1 MRPESYRVR
10 KAPGGTGEALL
21 TFGHRVIARHAIFSL
36 AVILVYLLLN
46 RPEVIMVSHF
56 GFTVWYPATGLI
68 LAVMLGIS
76 PWYFPLTVFAS
87 ALAGAVI
94 YHQPVLSWSGMVA
107 PVLGSG
113 CYAIAASLLR
123 GPLKIDPALRQRQDV
138 VRYVSVTLAAA
149 VFATATGVACLAAD
163 RTISWSQYWNS
174 ALGWYVGDVVGLVG
188 FAPFL
193 LIHVLP
199 WVRWML
205 SPHPEKNPRREDWSE
220 TRTEQITLGDML
232 QLLGQVASIVLVLW
246 IMFGRALGYR
256 QLYYLA
262 FVPIV
267 WIAMRHGIRHVVSGL
282 LVFNFGIVIALK
294 LYPVTPDS
302 LTKVGLLMLTVSGT
316 GLIVGAAVSE
326 RHRMAKQLSERT
338 DFLNSLIE
346 NNPLGIVVHDREGRV
361 QLCNEAFANLF
372 LYSREE
378 MVGHFLDPLIS
389 QPDDAG
395 EASALRA
402 RATSGNS
409 VHETVSRRRK
419 DGKMLDLDLHA
430 VTISLDGRTD
440 GAYAIYKDISEQ
452 VKAAAQ
458 ARDHSESLNRLV
470 NELQLHTTQMTLLNE
485 MGDLLQCSATSAEAH
500 AVVGQVARRLFLTS
514 TGGALFVFKSSRN
527 LLEAVASWGK
537 NEVSDKSF
545 APDACWG
552 LRRGQPCW
560 SEHPGGV
567 VICAHLKNPVPASYL
582 CVPLVAQGDT
592 LGVLHIQYDL
602 SDSNKATKA
611 FETLQES
618 QRRLAVA
625 VGGRVALSLAGL
637 LLREILRDQSI
648 RDSLTG
654 LFNRRFMEDALAREL
669 QRAKRKRHPLVVV
682 FLDLDHFK
690 QYNDIHGH
698 DAGDAV
704 LRSMAGLF
712 QQHFRGEDVVCR
724 YGGEEFAFILPESST
739 KNAAKRVEELRQ
751 VAKRH
756 KITYKEQVLDAVTF
770 SVGIAAYPENGLTG
784 EELLQTADTCLY
796 ESKANGRDCVTI
808 ATSHKSLVSRL

>member
-1 MRPESYRVR
+1 
-10 KAPGGTGEALL
+10 
-21 TFGHRVIARHAIFSL
+21 
-36 AVILVYLLLN
+36 
-46 RPEVIMVSHF
+46 
-56 GFTVWYPATGLI
+56 
-68 LAVMLGIS
+68 MLGVS

-94 YHQPVLSWSGMVA
+94 YHQPVLSWSGMVD

-113 CYAIAASLLR
+113 SYAIAASLLR
-123 GPLKIDPALRQRQDV
+123 GPLKIDLALRQRQDI

-149 VFATATGVACLAAD
+149 VFATITGVACLAAD
-163 RTISWSQYWNS
+163 GTISWSQYWHS
-174 ALGWYVGDVVGLVG
+174 ALVWYIGDVVGLVG

-193 LIHVLP
+193 LIHLLP
-199 WVRWML
+199 WVRRML
-205 SPHPEKNPRREDWSE
+205 SPLDSKTAQKDGRSE
-220 TRTEQITLGDML
+220 TKTRQIELRDVL
-232 QLLGQVASIVLVLW
+232 EAVGQATAIVLVLW
-246 IMFGRALGYR
+246 IMFARTLGYK

-262 FVPIV
+262 FVPII
-267 WIAMRHGIRHVVSGL
+267 WIAMRHGIRRVVSGL
-282 LVFNFGIVIALK
+282 LIFNFGIVIALK
-294 LYPVTPDS
+294 LYPVEPDF

-316 GLIVGAAVSE
+316 GLIVGAAVTE

-338 DFLNSLIE
+338 NFLNSLIE
-346 NNPLGIVVHDREGRV
+346 NNPLGIVVHNREGRV

-378 MVGHFLDPLIS
+378 IVGYILDPLIS
-389 QPDDAG
+389 QPDDTGQANV
-395 EASALRA
+395 LTT

-409 VHETVSRRRK
+409 VHETVNRRRK
-419 DGKMLDLDLHA
+419 DGKTLDLDLYT
-430 VTISLDGRTD
+430 VTISLDGQTD

-452 VKAAAQ
+452 VKAAAL

-470 NELQLHTTQMTLLNE
+470 NELQLRTAQMTLLNE
-485 MGDLLQCSATSAEAH
+485 MGDLLQCSATTGEAH
-500 AVVGQVARRLFLTS
+500 AVVGQIARRLFLAS

-527 LLEAVASWGK
+527 LLEVVTSWGT
-537 NEVSDKSF
+537 SDISDQAF

-552 LRRGQPCW
+552 LRRGQPYW

-567 VICAHLKNPVPASYL
+567 VICSHLKNPVPASYL

-602 SDSNKATKA
+602 IKNNTGTED

-618 QRRLAVA
+618 QKRLAVA
-625 VGGRVALSLAGL
+625 VGGRVALSLASL
-637 LLREILRDQSI
+637 LLRETLRDQSI
-648 RDSLTG
+648 RDPLTG
-654 LFNRRFMEDALAREL
+654 LFNRRFMEDALGREL
-669 QRAKRKRHPLVVV
+669 QRAKRRTHSLVVV

-690 QYNDIHGH
+690 RFNDIHGH
-698 DAGDAV
+698 DAGDTV

-724 YGGEEFAFILPESST
+724 YGGEEFAFILPEST
-739 KNAAKRVEELRQ
+739 AKNAAKRVEELRQ

-756 KITYKEQVLDAVTF
+756 KINYKEQVLDAVTF
-770 SVGIAAYPENGLTG
+770 SVGIAAYPENALTG

-808 ATSHKSLVSRL
+808 ATSHKS